1 MRAGPLSNSKVISLL
16 NQYFIPV
23 YSSDEDSAPRG
34 HGPESEKSEHI
45 RIYREASKKPFG
57 AGAVYVFILNPQ
69 GEVIDGIDVAHAT
82 QGDTLEKML
91 TRVVENL
98 HTPSGAPVITPT
110 QQSRPPSHPPDSL
123 TLHLVANGTLHAYPW
138 REFPGENWIVLS
150 RAEWM
155 SLLAPDVKP
164 ESSWALS
171 DALSRKLLTNF
182 YPPTEDL
189 DTTVDRNQIETAS
202 LEATPI
208 SLKGSILRVR
218 LDGRLV
224 MHRSFYANRQDNY
237 SVNAKLLGWIEF
249 DMRAQRIDEF
259 QLVTKTA
266 TYGASN
272 PEEFSA
278 ALYLVPD
285 NGVKDADHSTH

>member
-1 MRAGPLSNSKVISLL
+1 MRAGPLSNGNVISLL
-16 NQYFIPV
+16 NQYFVPV

-34 HGPESEKSEHI
+34 HGPQSEKSEHI
-45 RIYREASKKPFG
+45 RIYKEATRKPFG

-69 GEVIDGIDVAHAT
+69 GEVIDGLDVAHAT
-82 QGDTLEKML
+82 QGDTLQKML
-91 TRVVENL
+91 IRTVEKL

-110 QQSRPPSHPPDSL
+110 RQSRPPAHASDSL
-123 TLHLVANGTLHAYPW
+123 TLHLVARGSLRAYPW

-155 SLLAPDVKP
+155 SLLPGNVRP
-164 ESSWALS
+164 GFSWRLS
-171 DALSRKLLTNF
+171 DELTRKLLTNF

-189 DTTVDRNQIETAS
+189 DTTVDRNQIEIAS

-218 LDGRLV
+218 LDGRLA
-224 MHRSFYANRQDNY
+224 MHRSFYTNRQDNY
-237 SVNAKLLGWIEF
+237 SVNANVLGWIEF
-249 DMRAQRIDEF
+249 DMSRRRIDEF

-266 TYGASN
+266 TYGAKR
-272 PEEFSA
+272 PEDFTA

-285 NGVKDADHSTH
+285 DRGKDTGHTSH